1 MKNVT
6 WDGCSTVVLWVSFSY
21 WKQPGAFMISW
32 WISGFQQ
39 WQPVTWVCS
48 NSNVEI
54 VGFGVGLMSRLHTRR
69 LRRFQFYRHDW
80 ALGRLYMCCRLGR
93 QRGRAGGSRGGCEQR
108 WTKVSCNCK
117 LTMVITI
124 MLMMAMCEQRW
135 VQEGDV
141 DNCDWNRGKETD

>member
-1 MKNVT
+1 MGVFQLLEAARCFYDQLVNK
-6 WDGCSTVVLWVSFSY
+6 
-21 WKQPGAFMISW
+21 
-32 WISGFQQ
+32 WISA
-39 WQPVTWVCS
+39 VTTS
-48 NSNVEI
+48 DMGLLQHVEI

-124 MLMMAMCEQRW
+124 MLMMAMCEQR
-135 VQEGDV
+135 
-141 DNCDWNRGKETD
+141 